1 MSDNVNNDSTS
12 GTVTPPTVNEPTTVE
27 QLPEFARNLITG
39 LRQENAKHRT
49 SKTEAVEAA
58 KLEAQTAFEAQLA
71 ASNTEHEATKGELGN
86 TKLELAKLTAA
97 INAGIPSDK
106 LLTFASRLNG
116 STEEELKADAE
127 EAKKLYGVTSD
138 SAVDP
143 SQGRGGVN
151 SAGNPETDFSSY
163 VMSLF
168 DK

>member
-1 MSDNVNNDSTS
+1 MTETVSTGS
-12 GTVTPPTVNEPTTVE
+12 EGTEGTPPVSTPTTVE
-27 QLPEFARNLITG
+27 QLPEFARNLITN

-58 KLEAQTAFEAQLA
+58 KLEAQTDFETKLSESTNA
-71 ASNTEHEATKGELGN
+71 HEATKGELGQ

-97 INAGIPSDK
+97 INAGVPVDK

-138 SAVDP
+138 SPVDP
-143 SQGRGGVN
+143 SAGQGSNGGDPN
-151 SAGNPETDFSSY
+151 TDFSSY

>member
-1 MSDNVNNDSTS
+1 MSDDVNA
-12 GTVTPPTVNEPTTVE
+12 GTGSVTPPVTPTEPTTVE

-71 ASNTEHEATKGELGN
+71 ASNTEHEATKGELG
-86 TKLELAKLTAA
+86 TSKLELAKLQAA
-97 INAGIPSDK
+97 INSGIPTDK
-106 LLTFASRLNG
+106 LLTFASRLVG

-143 SQGRGGVN
+143 SQGRGG
-151 SAGNPETDFSSY
+151 ATGGNADTDFGSY